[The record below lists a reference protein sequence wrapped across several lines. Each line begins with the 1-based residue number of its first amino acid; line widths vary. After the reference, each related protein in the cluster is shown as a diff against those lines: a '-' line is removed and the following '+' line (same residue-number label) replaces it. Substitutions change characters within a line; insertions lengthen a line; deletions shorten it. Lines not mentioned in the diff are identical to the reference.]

1 MKNRGKTQD
10 IDYRIK
16 GIKESHQRLAVA
28 VIVQACKDLRGFKLK
43 YEGAQGTAWD
53 WFFDDSGS
61 YWFWCEVAGVDGCRL
76 RRKLL
81 INGQSPNA
89 WISGPTIE

>member
-1 MKNRGKTQD
+1 MKNRIKKQKVQ
-10 IDYRIK
+10 YRIK
-16 GIKESHQRLAVA
+16 EIEEGHQRLAVA

-76 RRKLL
+76 RRKVLK
-81 INGQSPNA
+81 NGQSPDV
-89 WISGPTIE
+89 WIAGATVE

>member
-1 MKNRGKTQD
+1 MKILSKRRNIQ
-10 IDYRIK
+10 YRIK
-16 GIKESHQRLAVA
+16 GIREGHQRLAVA
-28 VIVQACKDLRGFKLK
+28 IIVQACKDLCGFKLK

-61 YWFWCEVAGVDGCRL
+61 YWFWCEIAGVDGRRL

-81 INGQSPNA
+81 KNGQSPDS
-89 WISGPTIE
+89 WISGATVE